1 MSVKDSLRIF
11 FTDIWGEEENT
22 VFLATK
28 PTPDTFKVTPPIT
41 VPRDI
46 DKVIAFTVGKS
57 VGEDVYFT
65 PGTFV
70 ENATKKEKGL
80 GKRAKAV
87 WVDIDGYHEGQGSV
101 EAALTLLKELELPE
115 PSYRIQSSQPGAE
128 HWYWLLEDYAPALL
142 INTVNQRLAYY
153 LKGDKACW
161 DISHVLRPPFTR
173 NFKEEYDKP
182 EVKIIHQDRKRIKLE
197 VFKEVPKVKES
208 LDFIEKPETLYTWQ
222 ECEKMYPWTSAIW
235 KLSELE
241 QKDFKDFGGKAQRG
255 SAMVKLGYEL
265 AEVGAS
271 DEVIFS
277 MLYYVD
283 DKWQKFKGRPD
294 RDKYIKDIV
303 LRVRMKYPA
312 MTFTQDARTDEDTQL
327 TPFEDVKTM
336 WGWKDFLESEF
347 EYTWLIDDLFP
358 DNAINFV
365 SARPGEGKSRFTLQ
379 MACSLGMGTNFLGH
393 EISGGQKKV
402 VYFSL
407 EMGPPVLKYF
417 VEGMSASLK
426 DSVDLDVLNEQVT
439 LLPMGAPLDL
449 EREEGQQFFKYVMEE
464 QKPDVVFIDALG
476 SLTSDELNEK
486 ASKTISNKLK
496 EWLIAYN
503 CTFFI
508 VHHNR
513 KELQASPNKPPSLSD
528 FYGNTFATTDAA
540 TIVSLWRSPQ
550 GEEGEVQMH
559 IVKGRTVKTDDK
571 NVTVLDGSQMAFV
584 KKGILEHDGSN
595 GKSNIGDYAA
605 FKPSSP
611 NGGFGLGGLD

>member
-1 MSVKDSLRIF
+1 MSVADDLKIF
-11 FTDIWGEEENT
+11 FTDIWGEEDNI
-22 VFLATK
+22 VFMAIK
-28 PTPDTFKVTPPIT
+28 PTPDTFKITPAIV

-57 VGEDVYFT
+57 VHHDVYFT
-65 PGTFV
+65 PGTFK
-70 ENATKKEKGL
+70 EDATTKEKGNGL
-80 GKRAKAV
+80 RAKAV
-87 WVDIDGYHEGQGSV
+87 WVDIDGYHEGQGDV
-101 EAALTLLKELELPE
+101 ETALTLLKELDLPE
-115 PSYRIQSSQPGAE
+115 PSYRIQSSVPGAE
-128 HWYWLLEDYAPALL
+128 HWYWLLDEYAPAPL
-142 INTVNQRLAYY
+142 INMVNKMLAYY

-173 NFKEEYDKP
+173 NFKEDYDKP
-182 EVKIIHQDRKRIKLE
+182 EVKIIRQDRKRLDVGI
-197 VFKEVPKVKES
+197 FKVLPRVKES
-208 LDFIEKPETLYTWQ
+208 LDFIEKPETLLTWQ
-222 ECEKMYPWTSAIW
+222 QCEKMYPWTSAIW

-241 QKDFKDFGGKAQRG
+241 KKDFVGFGGKAKRG
-255 SAMVKLGYEL
+255 AAMVKLGYEL

-271 DEVIFS
+271 DEVLFS

-283 DKWQKFKGRPD
+283 DKWEKFKDRPD
-294 RDKYIKDIV
+294 REKYLKDIV
-303 LRVRMKYPA
+303 LRVRLKYPA
-312 MTFTQDARTDEDTQL
+312 MSFTQPARTEEVTEL
-327 TPFEDVKTM
+327 KTTEDVKTM

-347 EYTWLIDDLFP
+347 EYTWLIDNLFP

-379 MACSLGMGTNFLGH
+379 MACSLAMGTDFLGH

-426 DSVDLDVLNEQVT
+426 DSIDLDVLNEQVI
-439 LLPMGAPLDL
+439 LLPQGAPLDL
-449 EREEGQQFFKYVMEE
+449 ERDEGQQFFKYVMDSV
-464 QKPDVVFIDALG
+464 KPDVVFIDALG

-508 VHHNR
+508 IHHNR

-540 TIVSLWRSPQ
+540 TIVSLWRAPNA
-550 GEEGEVQMH
+550 EENEVQLH
-559 IVKGRTVKTDDK
+559 IVKGRTVKNDDK
-571 NVTVLDGSQMAFV
+571 NVTLLDSSQMAFT
-584 KKGILEHDGSN
+584 KKGTLDSDSSSGNI
-595 GKSNIGDYAA
+595 KSYAA
-605 FKPSSP
+605 FKPDSS
-611 NGGFGLGGLD
+611 NGGFGLGSLG

>member
-1 MSVKDSLRIF
+1 MSVKDNLRTF
-11 FTDIWGEEENT
+11 FTDIWGEEDNT
-22 VFLATK
+22 IFLATK
-28 PTPDTFKVTPPIT
+28 PTADTFKVTKALV
-41 VPRDI
+41 VPRDL
-46 DKVIAFTVGKS
+46 DTVIAFTVSMS
-57 VGEDVYFT
+57 VGQDVYFT

-70 ENATKKEKGL
+70 ENAKGKEKDL

-101 EAALTLLKELELPE
+101 EAALTLLKELDLPE
-115 PSYRIQSSQPGAE
+115 PSYRIQSSLPGAE
-128 HWYWLLEDYAPALL
+128 HWYWLLDEYAPAKL
-142 INTVNQRLAYY
+142 INLVNQRLAYY

-173 NFKEEYDKP
+173 NFKEDYDKP
-182 EVKIIHQDRKRIKLE
+182 EVKIVHQDRKRINIGI
-197 VFKEVPKVKES
+197 FKDVPKVKES
-208 LDFIEKPETLYTWQ
+208 LDFIEKPEKLLTWK

-241 QKDFKDFGGKAQRG
+241 QKDFKDFGGKHQRG

-283 DKWQKFKGRPD
+283 DKWEKFKHRPD

-312 MTFTQDARTDEDTQL
+312 MTFTQEARTGEEETQL
-327 TPFEDVKTM
+327 SPFQDVKIM
-336 WGWKDFLESEF
+336 WGWNDFLESEF
-347 EYTWLIDDLFP
+347 EYTWLISDLFP

-365 SARPGEGKSRFTLQ
+365 SARPGVGKSRFTLQ
-379 MACSLGMGTNFLGH
+379 MATSLAMGTEFLGH
-393 EISGGQKKV
+393 EVVGGKKKV

-417 VEGMSASLK
+417 VEGMTESLK
-426 DSVDLDVLNEQVT
+426 EKIDRQVLNENVI

-449 EREEGQQFFKYVMEE
+449 EREEGQQFFKYVMDE

-486 ASKTISNKLK
+486 ASKTISTKLK

-508 VHHNR
+508 IHHNR

-540 TIVSLWRSPQ
+540 TIVSLWAAPQ
-550 GEEGEVQMH
+550 REEGELQMH
-559 IVKGRTVKTDDK
+559 VVKGRTVKTDGKD
-571 NVTVLDGSQMAFV
+571 VVVLDGSQMAFT
-584 KKGILEHDGSN
+584 KKGTISN
-595 GKSNIGDYAA
+595 ETSSGNINNYAA
-605 FKPSSP
+605 FKPSTP
-611 NGGFGLGGLD
+611 DGGFGLGGLG